1 MSYLSALSRGVN
13 NVFLPWSY
21 AALGISLYFFINAAI
36 YAATTLLLIN
46 KENILNKERWLLGLE
61 EEIISEIDVSSVI
74 SIEGPIQEEGILV
87 DYQFQ
92 IDSTPP
98 SNTPD
103 SSSSQEEES

>member
-1 MSYLSALSRGVN
+1 MSDLSALSRGVN

-21 AALGISLYFFINAAI
+21 AALGISLNAGI
-36 YAATTLLLIN
+36 YAVTTLLLIN

-61 EEIISEIDVSSVI
+61 EELISGIDVSSVI
-74 SIEGPIQEEGILV
+74 SIEDPIQEEGILV
-87 DYQFQ
+87 DSQFQ

-103 SSSSQEEES
+103 SSTSQEEDS